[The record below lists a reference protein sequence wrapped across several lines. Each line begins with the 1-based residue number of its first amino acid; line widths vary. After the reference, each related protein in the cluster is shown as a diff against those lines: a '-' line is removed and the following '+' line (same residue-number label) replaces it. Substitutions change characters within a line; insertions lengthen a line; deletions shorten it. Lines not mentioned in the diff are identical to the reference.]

1 MGYQESLVYLT
12 PQRLFNK
19 MVRKCDEVKKTGYYD
34 LLGAVPLSVVTLKQS
49 LDGIPKGTQLLWV
62 CGDRGFHNEMGVFS
76 GKLAIAKEYNLKF
89 IPVEELFDSEKSKRL
104 EGISFGIKHDPT
116 SNEYLKRES
125 FVRYNNRL
133 KSSKSKEE
141 KER

>member
-19 MVRKCDEVKKTGYYD
+19 MVRKCDGVKKSGYYN
-34 LLGAVPLSVVTLKQS
+34 LMGAVPLSVVTLKQP
-49 LDGIPKGTQLLWV
+49 LDGMPNGTQLLWV
-62 CGDRGFHNEMGVFS
+62 CGDRGFHNEMGVFN
-76 GKLAIAKEYNLKF
+76 GKLGIAKEYDLRF
-89 IPVEELFDSEKSKRL
+89 IPVEEIFDMDKSYRR
-104 EGISFGIKHDPT
+104 EGISFGSKKDPT

-133 KSSKSKEE
+133 ESRENEE
-141 KER
+141 R

>member
-19 MVRKCDEVKKTGYYD
+19 MVRKCDEVKKSGYYD
-34 LLGAVPLSVVTLKQS
+34 LMGAVPLSVVTLKQS
-49 LDGIPKGTQLLWV
+49 QDGIPKGTQLLWV
-62 CGDRGFHNEMGVFS
+62 CGDRGFHNEMGVFK
-76 GKLAIAKEYNLKF
+76 GKLGIAKEYSLKF
-89 IPVEELFDSEKSKRL
+89 IPVEEIFDSEKSNRL
-104 EGISFGIKHDPT
+104 EGISFGAKKDPT

-125 FVRYNNRL
+125 FFRYSNRL
-133 KSSKSKEE
+133 ESRE